1 MARGDASSRG
11 TASVPA
17 AFSSLKELLHA
28 SHTRRWISLARSVVP
43 LEVRMPLFIALLP
56 NRTLAQLA
64 TGIAVEGC
72 VKATTD

>member
-1 MARGDASSRG
+1 
-11 TASVPA
+11 
-17 AFSSLKELLHA
+17 
-28 SHTRRWISLARSVVP
+28 
-43 LEVRMPLFIALLP
+43 MPLFIALLP